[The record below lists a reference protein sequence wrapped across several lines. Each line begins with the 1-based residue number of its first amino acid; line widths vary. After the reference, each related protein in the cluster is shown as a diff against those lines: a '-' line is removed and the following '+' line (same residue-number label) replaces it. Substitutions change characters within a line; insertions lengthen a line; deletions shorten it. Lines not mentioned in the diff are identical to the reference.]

1 MHIDIAKEAW
11 RESNKRNATPQMV
24 AWQERVE
31 KVVGFNHYLQM
42 SGAKRV
48 KGRVEDEEILELV
61 PNFKPN
67 ICLANK
73 PHHCSQKLTDIMQR
87 HCCPGFL
94 WNLKDFL
101 NQKLPSHLRRAAL
114 QEVQIPFDSLD
125 IFHGFKFGL
134 EKLDLDLDMAEKE
147 FDSVKAKPAKETQ
160 RTRFDT
166 VVVMISPDCKSMGVA
181 GEYYGLISF

>member
-73 PHHCSQKLTDIMQR
+73 PHHRSQKLTDIMQR

-160 RTRFDT
+160 RARFDT

>member
-1 MHIDIAKEAW
+1 MHIDIAKEG
-11 RESNKRNATPQMV
+11 SNKRNATPQMV

-31 KVVGFNHYLQM
+31 KVAGFSHYLQM
-42 SGAKRV
+42 SGAERV
-48 KGRVEDEEILELV
+48 EGRVEDEEILEQV

-73 PHHCSQKLTDIMQR
+73 PHHRSQKLTDIMQK

-94 WNLKDFL
+94 WDLKDFL
-101 NQKLPSHLRRAAL
+101 NQKLLSHLRRAAL

-134 EKLDLDLDMAEKE
+134 EELGLDLDMAERE
-147 FDSVKAKPAKETQ
+147 FDSIKAKPAKGTQ
-160 RTRFDT
+160 RARFDT
-166 VVVMISPDCKSMGVA
+166 VVVMISPDCESTGVA